1 MSDARYWIWLA
12 TLPGL
17 TDRQRW
23 RLLEK
28 WQTPRAVYDRSVE
41 EIAAAA
47 SLRPSQRNKLK
58 KTPLSAA
65 EGILARCRE
74 QHIFVLPFDDP
85 CYPRRLADIFAPP
98 LVLYGLGQRR
108 QLDDEAAVAVVGT
121 RQASPYGVRM
131 AERMGG
137 DLAAL
142 GLTVVSGMAKGIDGC
157 ALWGALRAGGY
168 AVAVLG
174 SGVDVVYPAENR
186 ALYDELCRRGTVL
199 SAYPPGTKPDRWHFP
214 ERNRIISG
222 VSLGTLVV
230 EAPAGH
236 SGALLTA
243 DHAAE
248 QGRDVF
254 ALPGSVENDASA
266 GCLELLRQG
275 ALLASSAEDVAAV
288 YRYRFPHKIK
298 SALPRR
304 KAAPAAESP
313 APAAEKPAAKP
324 APAAAQSYAPDPALP
339 PRQQAIL
346 QALSPTEPRLM
357 DEVAVATG
365 LPVTAVMADLTML
378 EIDGYVTKHG
388 AQSYLRAENP

>member
-1 MSDARYWIWLA
+1 MSDVRYWIWLA
-12 TLPGL
+12 TMPGL

-23 RLLEK
+23 QLLEK

-74 QHIFVLPFDDP
+74 KHIFVLPFDDP

-186 ALYDELCRRGTVL
+186 ALYDELCRCGTVL

-298 SALPRR
+298 PSLPRR
-304 KAAPAAESP
+304 KAAPAAE
-313 APAAEKPAAKP
+313 KPAAQGVP
-324 APAAAQSYAPDPALP
+324 AEEQPYAPDPGLTAP
-339 PRQQAIL
+339 QRAIL
-346 QALSPTEPRLM
+346 RALSPAEPRLM

-365 LPVTAVMADLTML
+365 LPVTAVMAELTML

>member
-275 ALLASSAEDVAAV
+275 ALLASSA
-288 YRYRFPHKIK
+288 
-298 SALPRR
+298 LPRR

>member
-1 MSDARYWIWLA
+1 MSDVRYWIWLA

-23 RLLEK
+23 RLLETWK
-28 WQTPRAVYDRSVE
+28 TPQGVFDRSLE

-47 SLRPSQRNKLK
+47 ELRPGQRNKLK

-65 EGILARCRE
+65 EGMLSRCRE
-74 QHIFVLPFDDP
+74 KHIFVLPYDDP
-85 CYPRRLADIFAPP
+85 CYPRRLADNFAPP

-121 RQASPYGVRM
+121 RKASPYGVRM

-157 ALWGALRAGGY
+157 ALRGALRAGGY

-186 ALYDELCRRGTVL
+186 ELYDELCRRGTVL

-214 ERNRIISG
+214 ERNRILSG

-230 EAPAGH
+230 EAPTGH

-298 SALPRR
+298 SSLPRR
-304 KAAPAAESP
+304 KAAPAEEKPIPQA
-313 APAAEKPAAKP
+313 APAEEQP
-324 APAAAQSYAPDPALP
+324 YAPDPGLTAP
-339 PRQQAIL
+339 QQAIL
-346 QALSPTEPRLM
+346 QALSSTEPRLM
-357 DEVAVATG
+357 DEVALATG
-365 LPVTAVMADLTML
+365 LPVTAVMAELTML

>member
-1 MSDARYWIWLA
+1 MSDVRYWIWLA

-23 RLLEK
+23 RLLEAWK
-28 WQTPRAVYDRSVE
+28 TPQGVFDRSLE

-47 SLRPSQRNKLK
+47 ELRPGQRNKLK

-65 EGILARCRE
+65 EGMLSRCRE
-74 QHIFVLPFDDP
+74 KHIFVLPYDDP

-121 RQASPYGVRM
+121 RKASPYGVRM

-142 GLTVVSGMAKGIDGC
+142 GLAVVSGMAKGIDGC
-157 ALWGALRAGGY
+157 ALWGALRSGGY

-174 SGVDVVYPAENR
+174 SGVDVVYPAENQ

-199 SAYPPGTKPDRWHFP
+199 SAYPPGARPDRWHFP

-298 SALPRR
+298 PSLPRR
-304 KAAPAAESP
+304 KAAPAEEKP
-313 APAAEKPAAKP
+313 VPQGAPAEERP
-324 APAAAQSYAPDPALP
+324 YAPDPGLTAP
-339 PRQQAIL
+339 QQAIL
-346 QALSPTEPRLM
+346 RALSPAEPRLM
-357 DEVAVATG
+357 DEVALATG
-365 LPVTAVMADLTML
+365 LPVTAVMAELTML
-378 EIDGYVTKHG
+378 EIDGYVTKQG

>member
-1 MSDARYWIWLA
+1 MSDVRYWIWLA

-23 RLLEK
+23 RLLEAWK
-28 WQTPRAVYDRSVE
+28 TPQGVFDRSLE

-47 SLRPSQRNKLK
+47 ELRPGQRNKLK

-65 EGILARCRE
+65 EGMLSRCRE
-74 QHIFVLPFDDP
+74 KHIFVLPYDDP

-98 LVLYGLGQRR
+98 LVLYGLGQRQ

-121 RQASPYGVRM
+121 RKASPYGVRM

-157 ALWGALRAGGY
+157 ALRGALRAGGY

-186 ALYDELCRRGTVL
+186 ELYDELCRRGTVL

-298 SALPRR
+298 PSLPRR
-304 KAAPAAESP
+304 KAAPAEEKP
-313 APAAEKPAAKP
+313 VPQGAPAEEQP
-324 APAAAQSYAPDPALP
+324 YAPDPGLTAP
-339 PRQQAIL
+339 QQAIL
-346 QALSPTEPRLM
+346 RALSPAEPRLM
-357 DEVAVATG
+357 DEVALATG
-365 LPVTAVMADLTML
+365 LPVTAVMAELTLL

>member
-1 MSDARYWIWLA
+1 MSDARYWVWLA

-28 WQTPRAVYDRSVE
+28 WHTPRAVFDRGAE

-47 SLRPSQRNKLK
+47 ELRPHQRRSWKKL
-58 KTPLSAA
+58 PLSEA
-65 EGILARCRE
+65 EAILARCRE
-74 QHIFVLPFDDP
+74 KNIFVLPFDDP

-98 LVLYGLGQRR
+98 LVLYGLGRRR
-108 QLDDEAAVAVVGT
+108 QLDEEAAVAVVGT
-121 RQASPYGVRM
+121 RQASPYGIRM

-142 GLTVVSGMAKGIDGC
+142 GLTVVSGMAKGVDGC
-157 ALWGALRAGGY
+157 ALWGALRAGGC
-168 AVAVLG
+168 AVAILG

-186 ALYDELCRRGTVL
+186 DLYDALCRRGTVL
-199 SAYPPGTKPDRWHFP
+199 SAYPPGAKPDRWHFP
-214 ERNRIISG
+214 ERNRLISG

-230 EAPAGH
+230 EAPAGR

-254 ALPGSVENDASA
+254 ALPGSVENDASS

-275 ALLASSAEDVAAV
+275 ALLAASAEDVAAL
-288 YRYRFPHKIK
+288 YRYRFPHLIRD
-298 SALPRR
+298 ALPRR
-304 KAAPAAESP
+304 KAAPAEAP
-313 APAAEKPAAKP
+313 APVPAAE
-324 APAAAQSYAPDPALP
+324 APFTPDPALSP
-339 PRQQAIL
+339 EQQAIL
-346 QALSPTEPRLM
+346 QALSPQEPRLT
-357 DEVAVATG
+357 DEVAVVTG
-365 LPVTAVMADLTML
+365 LSVEQVMAALTLL

-388 AQSYLRAENP
+388 AQSYLRAAAQ